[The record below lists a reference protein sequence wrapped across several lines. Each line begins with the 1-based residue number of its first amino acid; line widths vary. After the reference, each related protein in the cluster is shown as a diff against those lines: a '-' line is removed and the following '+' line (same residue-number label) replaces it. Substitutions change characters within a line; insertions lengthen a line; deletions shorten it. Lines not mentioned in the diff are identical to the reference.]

1 MAHLIDC
8 YMELMVFVRD
18 ALDRYPVSDFEQ
30 TRSSIERLIERS
42 KQKALRAK
50 FTDKIWLEGFFP
62 VTAWI
67 DETILCSEWQWREQW
82 SHCQLQRRYFNMS
95 NAGDIVFQ
103 KLQNLNQMAPE
114 LLSVYDIILAT
125 GFRGCHYQSSD
136 DQIVNDL
143 RQQIASRIRKKT
155 NSFAPVRLFED
166 AYQLRE
172 GREQQENKKLFSLE
186 NGRLITMAI
195 LPVIVL
201 IVLHVMLEMRL
212 DQMIEDYFGKGM

>member
-18 ALDRYPVSDFEQ
+18 ALDKHPVPDFEQ
-30 TRSSIERLIERS
+30 TRSSIELLIERS
-42 KQKALRAK
+42 KQKASRAK
-50 FTDKIWLEGFFP
+50 FSENIWLEGFFP

-103 KLQNLNQMAPE
+103 KLQNLKQMAAE

-125 GFRGCHYQSSD
+125 GFRGCYYRSSD
-136 DQIVNDL
+136 DQIVNDI
-143 RQQIASRIRKKT
+143 RQQIDGRLSKKI
-155 NSFAPVRLFED
+155 NSFASFRLFED
-166 AYQLRE
+166 AYQLAH
-172 GREQQENKKLFSLE
+172 GREQQANKKFFSLE
-186 NGRLITMAI
+186 NRLGIAMAI

-201 IVLHVMLEMRL
+201 IVLHVMLEMKL
-212 DQMIEDYFGKGM
+212 DQQLERYFGKGM